1 MYEDCER
8 HFGPM
13 WSGPGDPRVT
23 PLGRILRATHFDE
36 LPQLLNVVRGEMSLI
51 GPRPE
56 RPEIVAQ
63 LERCFPAYRDRLR
76 VPPGLTGLAQI
87 LQGPDTSLHGVQTK
101 LRYDIYYLDHHGFWL
116 DLRIAL
122 ATLLYLPRVPGPIIA
137 RVFRLPIYDL
147 LPAEASPQGEG
158 IAVSSRVQPNYVN

>member
-1 MYEDCER
+1 
-8 HFGPM
+8 
-13 WSGPGDPRVT
+13 
-23 PLGRILRATHFDE
+23 
-36 LPQLLNVVRGEMSLI
+36 MSLI

-63 LERCFPAYRDRLR
+63 LKRCFPAYRDRLR
-76 VPPGLTGLAQI
+76 VPPGLSGLAQI
-87 LQGPDTSLHGVQTK
+87 LQGPDTSLHSVQTK

-122 ATLLYLPRVPGPIIA
+122 ATLLYLLRVPGPIIA

-147 LPAEASPQGEG
+147 LPAEASPQGR
-158 IAVSSRVQPNYVN
+158 VSPSVHGFDPTT